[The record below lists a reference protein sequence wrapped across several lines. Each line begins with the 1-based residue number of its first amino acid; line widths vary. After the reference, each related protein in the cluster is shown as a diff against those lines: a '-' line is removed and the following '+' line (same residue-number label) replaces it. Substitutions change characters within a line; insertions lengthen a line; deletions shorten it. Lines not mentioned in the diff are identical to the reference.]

1 MNTRRKKWSAIVLTC
16 QNKASAHAFN
26 RELELCQKK
35 GLIDKDTLLLALE
48 DPKARV
54 GSGGATLN
62 ALLVVTEHLS
72 AQAGFLTVESKVLR
86 DADILIMHMGRNYP
100 FSACGRA
107 FTTLPAK
114 YNDRSPVMLYDSL
127 VDVFGS
133 LLYLLTYTVCPDSP
147 SGVWVCSTDQ
157 MLSVLPD
164 TVIDWSKMASDD
176 IVLLL
181 FGCSPLYARSHG
193 VCKLGAQGEI
203 KDIFF
208 RETDDKIKS
217 CSLSNGNVPVVGS
230 PVFFSLRAAEKLLSL
245 HNFPPL
251 DACTYYGLDNGASPI
266 QLALVFDIMLSTC
279 TDITEEDFVRGTRST
294 SYGKSTKTSTEQM
307 TEEEMS
313 QMAGARSVLWRNMR
327 GLKPHGVVLQGA
339 EYHYMASTGMCYR
352 DQLLASAKIIQD
364 SGLPFLCSNITH
376 IAPLDGSASA
386 LSPVIADSAVV
397 LNSIV
402 EGRVSIG
409 ENAVISHCH
418 LEGGLSI
425 GPGCVL
431 TGIGPR
437 VMKETGIS
445 IPPDLCLLGYNVC
458 LPNLGDRLMN
468 ALVVFGVFD
477 DLECAITS
485 ERSTFCNK
493 PWEDFFQRT
502 GLTVDDIWMRNMSED
517 KRCLM
522 NARLFPIIC
531 PFGEEE
537 LSASDTLWLAGV
549 TTSRPFTD
557 DKLRQRWFS
566 SLRLS
571 LKELLSVADLSHEFE
586 WRRSLWFEI
595 GRRQVEEALV
605 SSSNTCFLPFF
616 KSCAK
621 DGFHKELLEALD
633 KVACTS
639 PPGIAARTLAC
650 IADVLGAMTGDE
662 AGLRSGPAG
671 NVTWRQSFQLLERK
685 RIKEGVAALAAERTK
700 WIDRPDLLIR
710 AARHYEGAE
719 QILRKHAVMSTQQ
732 FIEISMTHL
741 PPMGHW
747 VIAEAPVR
755 IDLSGGWSDTP
766 PIAYEH
772 GGSVTNVAIKL
783 NGEKPIQVQIKRIP
797 EPEIVLVINAG
808 DHSTRV
814 VCKKLEDMADYSQ
827 PHAPGA
833 LGKAC
838 FFATNLLT
846 IPSTQSLANQ
856 LKERYQGGFEIHSRA
871 DVPYGS
877 GLGTSSILAGAFLGA
892 LLRAAGRTAGVNSLI
907 HSVMIVEQMLTCGG
921 GWQDNVGGL
930 VSGFKCARSRPS
942 LPMEV
947 TFDVLRVPDSVIDEL
962 NRCLV
967 FVYTGKTRLAKNLLQ
982 GVVRNW
988 YSRQSEIV
996 QVVHD
1001 LVENSE
1007 KCAKALERGD
1017 LEDLGKCVY
1026 NYREQ
1031 KKIIAPGTE
1040 PDVIKDMM
1048 ELIAP
1053 YAYGQCLTGA
1063 GGGGFMYII
1072 AKSPAMAGSIKDML
1086 KTKKPSDDMVIYDV
1100 SIDNEG
1106 LIVRVEPGS

>member
-35 GLIDKDTLLLALE
+35 GLIDKTTLLLALE

-72 AQAGFLTVESKVLR
+72 AQAGFLTVESKVLQ

-181 FGCSPLYARSHG
+181 FECSPLYARSHG

-313 QMAGARSVLWRNMR
+313 QMAGARRVLWRNMR
-327 GLKPHGVVLQGA
+327 GLKPHGGVISHNTSLW
-339 EYHYMASTGMCYR
+339 
-352 DQLLASAKIIQD
+352 QLY

-418 LEGGLSI
+418 LEQSFTTATTIINTTINTSPPPSQPLSPPPPSTHHHRHFHGLLFNSQFSRRRQWRWRSQGKGGYS
-425 GPGCVL
+425 
-431 TGIGPR
+431 GIR
-437 VMKETGIS
+437 RRTEGI
-445 IPPDLCLLGYNVC
+445 
-458 LPNLGDRLMN
+458 R
-468 ALVVFGVFD
+468 
-477 DLECAITS
+477 
-485 ERSTFCNK
+485 
-493 PWEDFFQRT
+493 
-502 GLTVDDIWMRNMSED
+502 SED

-557 DKLRQRWFS
+557 DKLRQSEHYYRSVAS
-566 SLRLS
+566 SVQTVNTTIVAS
-571 LKELLSVADLSHEFE
+571 LKSRGDREHYYRSVS
-586 WRRSLWFEI
+586 I
-595 GRRQVEEALV
+595 
-605 SSSNTCFLPFF
+605 
-616 KSCAK
+616 
-621 DGFHKELLEALD
+621 
-633 KVACTS
+633 ACTS

-650 IADVLGAMTGDE
+650 IADVLGAMTGDK

-732 FIEISMTHL
+732 FIEISMTDL

-1072 AKSPAMAGSIKDML
+1072 AKSPTMAGSIKDML